1 VTLEISE
8 KLLAK
13 IATAAARALP
23 NECCGL
29 IEGVRDKNGWRV
41 LALHET
47 KNLAENPRAHFLI
60 DPEAH
65 FRLLR
70 DLRGTGREII
80 GCYHSHPDGEPVPSA
95 TDLASAAEEG
105 FLWLIAG
112 NGKPQSLG
120 AFCFRDKSFQP
131 VQLIKV

>member
-1 VTLEISE
+1 MDLQISKKLVAEI
-8 KLLAK
+8 LA
-13 IATAAARALP
+13 AVARSHP

-29 IEGVRDKNGWRV
+29 IEGVRDKHGWRA
-41 LALHET
+41 LTLHET
-47 KNLAENPRAHFLI
+47 KNLAEDPRAHFLI
-60 DPEAH
+60 DPEIQ

-80 GCYHSHPDGEPVPSA
+80 GCYHSHPNGEPAPSV
-95 TDLASAAEEG
+95 TDLAGAAEED

-112 NGKPQSLG
+112 GNPQTLR

>member
-1 VTLEISE
+1 MNVQISIKFVSEI
-8 KLLAK
+8 LA
-13 IATAAARALP
+13 AAARSYP

-29 IEGVRDKNGWRV
+29 IEGVRDENGWRA

-47 KNLAENPRAHFLI
+47 KNLAEEPSAHFLI
-60 DPEAH
+60 DPEIQ

-70 DLRGTGREII
+70 DLRGTGHEII
-80 GCYHSHPDGEPVPSA
+80 GCYHSHPNGEPAPSA
-95 TDLASAAEEG
+95 TDLAGAAEED

-112 NGKPQSLG
+112 TSPQSLG

-131 VQLIKV
+131 VQLIEV